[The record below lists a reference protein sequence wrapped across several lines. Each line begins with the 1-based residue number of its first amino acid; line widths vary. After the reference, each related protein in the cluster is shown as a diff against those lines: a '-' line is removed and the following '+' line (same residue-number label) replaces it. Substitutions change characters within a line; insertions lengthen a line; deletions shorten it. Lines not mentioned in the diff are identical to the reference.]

1 MDSINLSP
9 EEIQT
14 PRGAADLY
22 PWVLDRIESIKA
34 TPNGKSAIRFR
45 KELCKP
51 LIEELLPLGL
61 LCECFFERSPEVRV
75 ELVLGN
81 QNYDAIV
88 TDQRRN
94 AVVFPQRIEVTQ
106 SHEGEDEHLRMLH
119 LEQEGHV
126 SLFGPVR
133 KSGTKKTGISVSVEN
148 EAKSH
153 TEVVNR
159 QRTLVQEAIDRKLT
173 RTYEPD
179 TALLVVFDDLIA
191 IRNDSD
197 CGVFR
202 NLLLDNR
209 ATLLGRFAWVGV
221 IGWRKKC
228 FAYIERIKI
237 IQ

>member
-1 MDSINLSP
+1 MDNINLSP

-14 PRGAADLY
+14 PRVAADLY
-22 PWVLDRIESIKA
+22 TWVLDRIESIKA
-34 TPNGKSAIRFR
+34 TPHGKSAIRFR
-45 KELCKP
+45 KGLCKP

-61 LCECFFERSPEVRV
+61 LCECYFERSPEVTV

-81 QNYDAIV
+81 QNYDAKV
-88 TDQRRN
+88 TDRRRN
-94 AVVFPQRIEVTQ
+94 AVAFTRIEVTQ

-126 SLFGPVR
+126 SLLGPVH
-133 KSGTKKTGISVSVEN
+133 KSGTKKTGISVSVAS

-153 TEVVNR
+153 TEVVNS
-159 QRTLVQEAIDRKLT
+159 QRTLLQEAIGRKLT
-173 RTYEPD
+173 KPYDRH
-179 TALLVVFDDLIA
+179 TALLVVFDDSIA

-202 NLLLDNR
+202 NLLLENR

-228 FAYIERIKI
+228 FTYIED
-237 IQ
+237 

>member
-1 MDSINLSP
+1 M
-9 EEIQT
+9 
-14 PRGAADLY
+14 
-22 PWVLDRIESIKA
+22 V
-34 TPNGKSAIRFR
+34 
-45 KELCKP
+45 
-51 LIEELLPLGL
+51 EELFPLGL
-61 LCECFFERSPEVRV
+61 LCECYFERSPEVSV

-88 TDQRRN
+88 TDGRRN
-94 AVVFPQRIEVTQ
+94 AVAFTRIEVTQ

-133 KSGTKKTGISVSVEN
+133 KSGTKKIGISVSVES

-153 TEVVNR
+153 TEVVNS

-173 RTYEPD
+173 KTYEPD
-179 TALLVVFDDLIA
+179 TALLVVFDDAIA

-202 NLLLDNR
+202 NLLLENR

-228 FAYIERIKI
+228 FAYIG
-237 IQ
+237 